1 LARLVTWW
9 ALPVLASLVLALGG
23 CSGGGSDGPG
33 GSVEELLK
41 GMVLRGEDLPAGY
54 IPEEGEF
61 SANEDVALGDQE
73 KLAKLQEQGRILGYL
88 VSFSRGEVSE
98 KQAPFFGVES
108 DASLYETEEGAAAA
122 FGEAVEEARATD
134 WEEQLGFGETQT
146 DEVDRPFAD
155 ETLWIRVTGVVELG
169 EARTPV
175 LVIDDYILMRQGR
188 ARGFLRVSSAL
199 EGSADRSSLMDEV
212 AALAEKQVKRIRDSL

>member
-1 LARLVTWW
+1 MPKLLRWW
-9 ALPVLASLVLALGG
+9 ALPVLAGLVLTLGG

-33 GSVEELLK
+33 DSVEELLK
-41 GMVLRGEDLPAGY
+41 GMVLRAEDLPTGY

-73 KLAKLQEQGRILGYL
+73 KLAKLQEQGRIMGYL

-108 DASLYETEEGAAAA
+108 DASLYETEEGAGAA
-122 FGEAVEEARATD
+122 FSEAVDEARATD
-134 WEEQLGFGETQT
+134 WEEQLGFGETQAE
-146 DEVDRPFAD
+146 EVDRPFAD
-155 ETLWIRVTGVVELG
+155 ERLWIRVTGLVELG

-175 LVIDDYILMRQGR
+175 LVIDDYILLRQGR

-199 EGSADRSSLMDEV
+199 EGTADRSSLIEEV
-212 AALAEKQVKRIRDSL
+212 AALAEKQVERVKDSL